1 MVGAGTLGAGSA
13 GGSAGG
19 GALGSL
25 DGGGDGSGS
34 PAAAIAGPA
43 SAKRRM
49 STWNTARILILAAGP
64 DDGDMESLQT
74 ETRQAAATSGAV
86 ERHRRGPEQRTKDEN
101 DECVLLRVPGPSARF
116 ERCELPRRAIHAPFP
131 TVDAGHG

>member
-1 MVGAGTLGAGSA
+1 
-13 GGSAGG
+13 
-19 GALGSL
+19 
-25 DGGGDGSGS
+25 
-34 PAAAIAGPA
+34 
-43 SAKRRM
+43 M

-86 ERHRRGPEQRTKDEN
+86 ERHRRGPEQRTKDEK

-116 ERCELPRRAIHAPFP
+116 ERCELPRRSIHAPFP